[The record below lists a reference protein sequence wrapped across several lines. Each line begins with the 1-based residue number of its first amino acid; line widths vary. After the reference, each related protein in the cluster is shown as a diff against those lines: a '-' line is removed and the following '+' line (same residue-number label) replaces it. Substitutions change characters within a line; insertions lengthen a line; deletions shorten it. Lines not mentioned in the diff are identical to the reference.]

1 MQGGT
6 RAAEQ
11 FLVVTIHYELDG
23 VVGPNNKPLRVSV
36 DGVVAHAKADH
47 DILISEKS

>member
-11 FLVVTIHYELDG
+11 FLVVTIHY
-23 VVGPNNKPLRVSV
+23 VSV
-36 DGVVAHAKADH
+36 DEAKS
-47 DILISEKS
+47 LWLFEKPV

>member
-1 MQGGT
+1 MWMQGGT

-36 DGVVAHAKADH
+36 DEAKS
-47 DILISEKS
+47 LWFFEKLV